1 MTHINRD
8 DADLA
13 RAIADG
19 EEQAL
24 NTAYRSHGGAVYG
37 LARRLLRNESLAE
50 DVTQEVFVRLWT
62 RAQRFD
68 AARGNLR
75 SFLLRDAHGRAV
87 DLLRSEEARR
97 AREERDGVRS
107 SAAAP
112 GPEQEVWSAV
122 QSETVQAA
130 LSALPER
137 ERDAVVLAYY
147 SGLSYKQVAEQ
158 LGEPEGTVKSRIR
171 SGLKRLQ
178 GPLTSA
184 GLTAS

>member
-1 MTHINRD
+1 MTDTHRE
-8 DADLA
+8 DAEIA

-19 EEQAL
+19 DEQAL
-24 NTAYRSHGGAVYG
+24 NTAYRAHGAAVFG

-68 AARGNLR
+68 AARGTLR
-75 SFLLRDAHGRAV
+75 AFLLRDAHGRAV
-87 DLLRSEEARR
+87 DLLRSEQARR
-97 AREERDGVRS
+97 SREERDGIRS
-107 SAAAP
+107 SAPAP
-112 GPEQEVWSAV
+112 GPEQEVWTAV
-122 QSETVQAA
+122 QSETVQVA
-130 LSALPER
+130 LAALPER

-147 SGLSYKQVAEQ
+147 RGLSYKQVAEA

-184 GLTAS
+184 GLTGS